1 MFFFSR
7 ICCFDNARNEKEWVG
22 VIHFNETQ
30 RGGNKNE
37 LKVQ

>member
-37 LKVQ
+37 LKIQ